1 MVFHN
6 LSQSQDIGQN
16 SDGGISNFRIAG
28 QIPLIDKNCHNF
40 RVSNDIDM
48 KCGPVIKLDKRN
60 TATSKNLT
68 MVSCGQI
75 VTSLSF
81 FQFMANLEQSRSC
94 KICKTYIFINLYLTK
109 IEKDKES
116 LKRLSYYCFEV
127 LFFQKNADFLQKK
140 ADITKIKGVLILK
153 NIFSKTTYVCI
164 LTYEISSF

>member
-1 MVFHN
+1 MPNLVFHN
-6 LSQSQDIGQN
+6 LSQSQDVGQN
-16 SDGGISNFRIAG
+16 SDAGISNFRIAG

-68 MVSCGQI
+68 MVSCRQI

-94 KICKTYIFINLYLTK
+94 KICKIYIFINLYLTK
-109 IEKDKES
+109 TENRIEES
-116 LKRLSYYCFEV
+116 LKRLSYYCLE
-127 LFFQKNADFLQKK
+127 LRYYFFKK
-140 ADITKIKGVLILK
+140 MLIFCK
-153 NIFSKTTYVCI
+153 KK
-164 LTYEISSF
+164 LTLAKLRGSWY